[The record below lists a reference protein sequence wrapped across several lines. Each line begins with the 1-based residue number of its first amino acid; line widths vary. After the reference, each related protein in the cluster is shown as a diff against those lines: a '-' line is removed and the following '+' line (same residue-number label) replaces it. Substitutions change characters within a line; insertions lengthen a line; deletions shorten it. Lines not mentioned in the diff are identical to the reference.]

1 MATTATV
8 TEISGRAWVRQPDGA
23 LIELHPGSVVL
34 PDSEVITAS
43 DATVMLAIDGA
54 APITIGEGRSVAISS
69 DLFPPD
75 DAAEAVASATITAP
89 AVTDSARLLAALES
103 DGDPFY
109 DLDETAAIP
118 GGSADEGGSNFVRLL
133 RILETTTP
141 LDGPDLGRSSRSES
155 DLPRHSGWG
164 QGDGGGG
171 IALAPVTP
179 PAGPPPITPPG
190 SPPPPP
196 LGARQFIGDN
206 NFSNT
211 LTGGTG
217 NDVILGDTGGLRQT
231 IAANGNYNI
240 ALVLDI
246 SGSMGISWG
255 SGTSWVSRIDTA
267 KDTLKSFL
275 QTTLMDHVNAGNHL
289 NVSLITFPALRWG
302 GSNLLHSIDDG
313 LNSTNLQD
321 ILDAIDSL
329 YTTGATPYDQGFR
342 AALDW
347 FTSANI
353 ANNPAYA
360 NHENLTFFLT
370 DGEPDNHGSAVQ
382 NAFTALK
389 NISKIHAVGIGSG
402 VRQETLDR
410 YDTTDVVG
418 YTLDLSSYD
427 RVADFS
433 DDNGVNNANSWAHT
447 GSGDVVREGRYLRL
461 NSGANGVPST
471 TTMDEAYKMVVT
483 DVNGAFFRFY
493 GWGYDADVGDI
504 HTWRLLMWDAA
515 TATWTVAEE
524 GNLASGTSYHQTG
537 HHGPGEYRFQFEVVD
552 NSPGS
557 AQTWFLI
564 DDIEVYKAVT
574 KGEGQVVLYPND
586 LKTAL
591 DSGAAASMPA
601 PVGNDVVY
609 GNDGDD
615 ILFGDAINTVN
626 LPWGVAGNPAKP
638 AGYIQIGLQALKD
651 FLELRDGKVPTDDD
665 LYDYIHANHETF
677 NVAGDTYGGNDELY
691 GGAGNDVLY
700 GQGGDD
706 VLVGGQGNDTLYGG
720 TGNDTF
726 RWLDGDAGTV
736 ALPAEDVIKDFGMDD
751 GSGTDPNGA
760 DKLDLRDLLKGE
772 ETSTDL
778 GQYLNF
784 SFDGANTVLKVSTT
798 GGLDASGNGFDQLIT
813 LEGVDLVGS
822 ATSQHQLALDLIAA
836 GKLVVDP

>member
-1 MATTATV
+1 MATAATV

-23 LIELHPGSVVL
+23 LIELHPGSVVP

-43 DATVMLAIDGA
+43 GATVMLAIDGA
-54 APITIGEGRSVAISS
+54 APIIIGEGRSVAISS

-75 DAAEAVASATITAP
+75 DAAEAVASATISPP

-103 DGDPFY
+103 DGDPFD
-109 DLDETAAIP
+109 DLDETAAIA

-141 LDGPDLGRSSRSES
+141 LDGPELGRSSRSES

-164 QGDGGGG
+164 QGGDGG

-179 PAGPPPITPPG
+179 PATPPLIPPG

-196 LGARQFIGDN
+196 LGARQFISDN
-206 NFSNT
+206 NLSNT
-211 LTGGTG
+211 LTGGAG

-240 ALVLDI
+240 ALVLDM
-246 SGSMGISWG
+246 SGSMDWTWG
-255 SGTSWVSRIDTA
+255 STRTTRFETA
-267 KDTLKSFL
+267 KAALKTFL
-275 QTTLMDHVNAGNHL
+275 QTTLMDHANAGNHL
-289 NVSLITFPALRWG
+289 NVSLILFGWPTGLA
-302 GSNLLHSIDDG
+302 SSIDDG

-321 ILDAIDSL
+321 ILNTIDNLPRPS
-329 YTTGATPYDQGFR
+329 GGTPYDEAFNG
-342 AALDW
+342 ALDW
-347 FTSANI
+347 FNSANI

-360 NHENLTFFLT
+360 SHENLTFFLT
-370 DGEPDNHGSAVQ
+370 DGEPASHGSHVQ
-382 NAFTALK
+382 TAFDALK
-389 NISKIHAVGIGSG
+389 SISKIHAIGIGNG
-402 VRQETLDR
+402 VNQDTLDR

-418 YTLDLSSYD
+418 YALDWSNPD
-427 RVADFS
+427 RVAHFG
-433 DDNGVNNANSWAHT
+433 DDNGVNNVNSWAHT
-447 GSGDVVREGRYLRL
+447 GSGDVVRESGYLRL

-493 GWGYDADVGDI
+493 GLVYDEDVGDI
-504 HTWRLLMWDAA
+504 HTWRLLKWDAA

-524 GNLASGTSYHQTG
+524 GNLASGNYNYQTG

-564 DDIEVYKAVT
+564 DDITVYKAFRT
-574 KGEGQVVLYPND
+574 GEGQVVLNPND

-601 PVGNDVVY
+601 PVGNDVVH
-609 GNDGDD
+609 GGDGDD

-638 AGYIQIGLQALKD
+638 AGYTQIGLQALED
-651 FLELRDGKVPTDDD
+651 FLELRDGRVPTDDD